1 MTQLE
6 NIMQFSEETID
17 RAKRLFPTNYELHD
31 YIKYNDK
38 VALDVIRE
46 MDIQPHIHVDM
57 ILLALDVEDDDT
69 LMWNVRSLRN
79 NAQRISDIVALEE
92 LMLDELGIMEINN

>member
-1 MTQLE
+1 
-6 NIMQFSEETID
+6 MQFSEETLD

-38 VALDVIRE
+38 VALDIIRE
-46 MDIQPHIHVDM
+46 MEVEPHIHVNEVLEA
-57 ILLALDVEDDDT
+57 INSPT
-69 LMWNVRSLRN
+69 NSHGINWGIISLRN
-79 NAQRISDIVALEE
+79 KSERIKDIVALEE

>member
-1 MTQLE
+1 
-6 NIMQFSEETID
+6 MQFSEETLD

-38 VALDVIRE
+38 VALDIIRE
-46 MDIQPHIHVDM
+46 MEVEPHIHVREVLE
-57 ILLALDVEDDDT
+57 ILNQPIGGRGIDWSKIALIDK
-69 LMWNVRSLRN
+69 
-79 NAQRISDIVALEE
+79 AQRISDIVALEE

>member
-1 MTQLE
+1 
-6 NIMQFSEETID
+6 MQFSEETLD

-38 VALDVIRE
+38 VALDIIRE
-46 MDIQPHIHVDM
+46 MEIEPHIHVNEVLEA
-57 ILLALDVEDDDT
+57 INSPT
-69 LMWNVRSLRN
+69 NSHGINWGIISLRN
-79 NAQRISDIVALEE
+79 KSERISDIVALEE